1 LFNCRSKFSQGE
13 IKMKKLLLLLLL
25 FKLSIAGAGA
35 DSIRTTIN
43 CTIHGLKNDGSINW
57 LPSGLFVYQ
66 LKNGEAVSLGFQR
79 PDAKGNC
86 SFNLDGHEGIYFF
99 KKAGG
104 KGLDFKYTI
113 YIKAG
118 DQKKVDFY
126 LSSSSLDYDSCS
138 ITRPNIETKCLQAWL
153 EKMNKYIENTKK
165 IPLGNSLVKK
175 YDQFQQDAS
184 SFLLSNRTENN
195 YFNEWLADKVYT
207 DLQYVRAASYF
218 RFGRINASNDSCE
231 NIQSYYKPLYD
242 KKIINDERLLRS
254 EHGMELLDNIFS
266 YWKVN
271 EGSNARAIANY
282 FSPENASE
290 ISNNRVKVAFL
301 LHKMPGIK
309 NYEDFVKHVQPYR
322 ILFTTPE
329 QKTAYQKKYEDLH
342 LFAKGSPAYN
352 FSLKDTKDQTISL
365 SDFKGKVVVMDIWAM
380 WCGACLTEK
389 PFFQKVE
396 EAFKDRD
403 DIVFIGVSHD
413 GQAKKER
420 WKAFVERKGWKN
432 IELLSEYDESIG
444 KYYKIE
450 GIPRLMI
457 FDKDGK
463 IVTVDAPRPSDP
475 AFKKLIEQTL
485 KIEEHAGNH

>member
-1 LFNCRSKFSQGE
+1 
-13 IKMKKLLLLLLL
+13 MKKLLWLLLL
-25 FKLSIAGAGA
+25 FRLSITGAGA
-35 DSIRTTIN
+35 DSISTTIN
-43 CTIHGLKNDGSINW
+43 CTIHGLKNERSLNW
-57 LPSGLFVYQ
+57 LPSGLFLYQ

-86 SFNLDGHEGIYFF
+86 SFNLDAQEGIYFF

-113 YIKAG
+113 YLKPG
-118 DQKKVDFY
+118 DKKKVDFY
-126 LSSSSLDYDSCS
+126 LSSSSIDYDRCV
-138 ITRPNIETKCLQAWL
+138 ITRPNIETKYLQSWL
-153 EKMNKYIENTKK
+153 EKMNKYIEETKK
-165 IPLGNSLVKK
+165 IPLGNALDKQ
-175 YDQFQQDAS
+175 YEQFQMDAS
-184 SFLLSNRTENN
+184 SFLLSIKTDNN

-207 DLQYVRAASYF
+207 DLHYVRAASYF
-218 RFGRINASNDSCE
+218 RFGRINASNDSSASV
-231 NIQSYYKPLYD
+231 QSYYKPLYD
-242 KKIINDERLLRS
+242 TKIINDQRLLRS

-266 YWKVN
+266 YRKVK
-271 EGSNARAIANY
+271 EGGLDKAIANY

-290 ISNNRVKVAFL
+290 IQNTRVKVAFL

-309 NYEDFVKHVQPYR
+309 NYEDFVKYVQPYQ
-322 ILFTTPE
+322 ILFITPE
-329 QKTAYQKKYEDLH
+329 QKTAYQKKYEDLY
-342 LFAKGSPAYN
+342 LFAKGSTAYN
-352 FSLKDTKDQTISL
+352 FSLKDTRDQTVSL

-380 WCGACLTEK
+380 WCAACLNEK
-389 PFFQKVE
+389 PFYQKVE

-420 WKAFVERKGWKN
+420 WKAFVEKKGWTN

-450 GIPRLMI
+450 SIPRLMI

-463 IVTVDAPRPSDP
+463 IVTVDAPPPSDP

-485 KIEEHAGNH
+485 KIENRVSNH